1 MQKNRIHRSAT
12 EYTEIFQFKLLPLR
26 SQRLRGEP
34 SEAFGFFVMHNV
46 AACTLL
52 FFLVLGD
59 PLVDL
64 VAKFLGDF
72 LGNPIVGDFFKAHF
86 AVGELPG
93 QLE

>member
-1 MQKNRIHRSAT
+1 MNGIHRRGT
-12 EYTEIFQFKLLPLR
+12 EYEEIWQFKLLPLR
-26 SQRLRGEP
+26 SQRLCGEP
-34 SEAFGFFVMHNV
+34 SEAFGFFG
-46 AACTLL
+46 TLL

-72 LGNPIVGDFFKAHF
+72 LGNPIVSDFFKAHF
-86 AVGELPG
+86 AVGELAG

>member
-1 MQKNRIHRSAT
+1 MNGIHRSGT
-12 EYTEIFQFKLLPLR
+12 EYEEIFQFKLLPLR
-26 SQRLRGEP
+26 SQRLCGEP

-46 AACTLL
+46 APCTLL

-64 VAKFLGDF
+64 VAKLLGDF